1 MLKCRTVWKKL
12 APLARA
18 SSTVCRQNVR
28 RTGLPNGRIPALV
41 PAAHMSTGP
50 AGGGGGENRLYF
62 ALVGAAFVATGIYAY
77 RTVQGD
83 KQRYQERIEEIS
95 SRPNKATAKDPDTP
109 IQPEPTAAEVPETA
123 PVEAA
128 EPEAVPEPEPQAAPS
143 AEEPSPP
150 APAAEAAAPSE
161 TTEPPPAEEPVVE
174 AAPEEAAPVE
184 AAQVEAA
191 PVEAAPIEA
200 APEEAAPIEA
210 APEEAAPI
218 EAAPEEAAPIEAAPE
233 EAAPIEAAPIEAA
246 PVEAA
251 PIEAAPVEA
260 TPVEA
265 APVEAA
271 PIEAA
276 PVEAA
281 PEEAAEPPAA
291 PVVEEQAEPSAPS
304 EPSPADLTEPP
315 PAPVVESEPP
325 AAAAAAA
332 ESPAAP
338 PAEPQPEVVSESA
351 VEAVPALPKVPSHT
365 PYLLI
370 GGGTASFA
378 AARSIRARDPGARVL
393 IVTDEPDLP
402 YMRPPL
408 SKELW
413 FSDDPS
419 VTETLRFKQW
429 NGKERSIYFQPASF
443 YINPE
448 ELDSAENG
456 GVAVLTGKKVVHM
469 DVRGNKV
476 KLDDETEI
484 SYDKCLIATG
494 GVPRNLQVI
503 ERAGDEVMKRTT
515 LFRKIED
522 FKALDKV
529 SRNIQS
535 VTIIGGGF
543 LGSELAC
550 ALGRRSN
557 ESGLEVIQM
566 FPEKGNMGKVL
577 PEYLSNWTTAKVKR
591 EGVKVIS
598 EALVKSVNCKDDKL
612 EIQLKDGRLVKTD
625 HIVAAV
631 GLEPNVDLAKSAG
644 LEVDSDFGGY
654 RVNAE
659 LQARSNIWVAG
670 DAACFYDIRLGRRRV
685 EHHDHAVVSGRLAG
699 ENMTGAN
706 KPYWHQSMFWSDLG
720 PDVGYEAIGIVDS
733 SLPTVGVFAKATAKD
748 TPKAATEESGTGI
761 RSESETEDTATSP
774 VASSSPAPAVQQ
786 HKDDYGKGVIFY
798 LRDKVVVGI
807 ILWNVFN
814 RMPIARKIIKDGEE
828 HADLNEVAKLFNI
841 HED

>member
-1 MLKCRTVWKKL
+1 MLKCRAVWKKL
-12 APLARA
+12 TPLARA

-28 RTGLPNGRIPALV
+28 RAVLNNGRPMRV
-41 PAAHMSTGP
+41 PAAHMSIGP
-50 AGGGGGENRLYF
+50 AGGGGEKQLYIL
-62 ALVGAAFVATGIYAY
+62 LVGAACLGGGVYAY
-77 RTVQGD
+77 QTLKGD
-83 KQRYQERIEEIS
+83 QKRYEERMAEIS
-95 SRPNKATAKDPDTP
+95 SRPHKAAAQKTAVPTES
-109 IQPEPTAAEVPETA
+109 EPPAAEATET
-123 PVEAA
+123 
-128 EPEAVPEPEPQAAPS
+128 EAVPEPEPQAAASP
-143 AEEPSPP
+143 EEPSPP
-150 APAAEAAAPSE
+150 APDTEAAAPVE
-161 TTEPPPAEEPVVE
+161 TTEPLPADEPVVE
-174 AAPEEAAPVE
+174 APPEDV
-184 AAQVEAA
+184 
-191 PVEAAPIEA
+191 
-200 APEEAAPIEA
+200 
-210 APEEAAPI
+210 
-218 EAAPEEAAPIEAAPE
+218 
-233 EAAPIEAAPIEAA
+233 
-246 PVEAA
+246 
-251 PIEAAPVEA
+251 
-260 TPVEA
+260 
-265 APVEAA
+265 
-271 PIEAA
+271 
-276 PVEAA
+276 
-281 PEEAAEPPAA
+281 AEPPAA
-291 PVVEEQAEPSAPS
+291 PVVEEALDST
-304 EPSPADLTEPP
+304 PATPT
-315 PAPVVESEPP
+315 
-325 AAAAAAA
+325 
-332 ESPAAP
+332 
-338 PAEPQPEVVSESA
+338 
-351 VEAVPALPKVPSHT
+351 VPSHA

-393 IVTDEPDLP
+393 IVTDELDLP

-413 FSDDPS
+413 FSDDPT

-429 NGKERSIYFQPASF
+429 NGKERSIYFQPPSF
-443 YINPE
+443 YIHPE

-456 GVAVLTGKKVVHM
+456 GVAVLPGKKVIHM

-476 KLDDETEI
+476 KLDDDTEI

-494 GVPRNLQVI
+494 GVPRNLQAI
-503 ERAGDEVMKRTT
+503 ERAGEEVMSRTT
-515 LFRKIED
+515 LFRKIDD
-522 FKALDKV
+522 FKSLEKV
-529 SRNIQS
+529 SRNIKS
-535 VTIIGGGF
+535 ITIIGGGF

-550 ALGRRSN
+550 ALGRRTT

-577 PEYLSNWTTAKVKR
+577 PEYLSNWTTEKVKR

-598 EALVKSVNCKDDKL
+598 EALVKSVTCKDDKL
-612 EIQLKDGRLVKTD
+612 EIQLKDGRLVETD

-644 LEVDSDFGGY
+644 LEVDSDFGGF

-699 ENMTGAN
+699 ENMTGAS

-748 TPKAATEESGTGI
+748 TPKAATEKSGTGI
-761 RSESETEDTATSP
+761 RSESETEDTAISP
-774 VASSSPAPAVQQ
+774 VAASTPAPTDGQ
-786 HKDDYGKGVIFY
+786 HKDNYGKGVIFY

>member
-28 RTGLPNGRIPALV
+28 RAGLNNGRIPACV
-41 PAAHMSTGP
+41 PAAHMSSGP
-50 AGGGGGENRLYF
+50 GGGSGDNLKY
-62 ALVGAAFVATGIYAY
+62 ALLVGATCVGGLAYGIL
-77 RTVQGD
+77 TVKGD
-83 KQRYQERIEEIS
+83 QKRFEERIAELE
-95 SRPNKATAKDPDTP
+95 SRPHRAATKATATE
-109 IQPEPTAAEVPETA
+109 IQSEAPAAETAEAEAVPE
-123 PVEAA
+123 A
-128 EPEAVPEPEPQAAPS
+128 EPEAT
-143 AEEPSPP
+143 PSP
-150 APAAEAAAPSE
+150 E
-161 TTEPPPAEEPVVE
+161 
-174 AAPEEAAPVE
+174 
-184 AAQVEAA
+184 
-191 PVEAAPIEA
+191 
-200 APEEAAPIEA
+200 
-210 APEEAAPI
+210 
-218 EAAPEEAAPIEAAPE
+218 
-233 EAAPIEAAPIEAA
+233 
-246 PVEAA
+246 
-251 PIEAAPVEA
+251 
-260 TPVEA
+260 
-265 APVEAA
+265 
-271 PIEAA
+271 
-276 PVEAA
+276 
-281 PEEAAEPPAA
+281 
-291 PVVEEQAEPSAPS
+291 EPSAPP
-304 EPSPADLTEPP
+304 E
-315 PAPVVESEPP
+315 
-325 AAAAAAA
+325 AAAAPAETA
-332 ESPAAP
+332 ESP
-338 PAEPQPEVVSESA
+338 PADST
-351 VEAVPALPKVPSHT
+351 PASTKVPTHA

-378 AARSIRARDPGARVL
+378 AARSIRARDPGAKVL
-393 IVTDEPDLP
+393 IVTDEPNLP

-413 FSDDPS
+413 FSDDHS

-429 NGKERSIYFQPASF
+429 NGKERSIYFQPPSF

-448 ELDSAENG
+448 DLDSAENG
-456 GVAVLTGKKVVHM
+456 GVAVLASKKVVHM

-476 KLDDETEI
+476 KLDDDTEI

-494 GVPRNLQVI
+494 GIPRNLQVI
-503 ERAGDEVMKRTT
+503 ERAGEEVKDRTT

-529 SRNIQS
+529 SRNMSSI
-535 VTIIGGGF
+535 TIVGGGF

-550 ALGRRSN
+550 ALGRRAT
-557 ESGLEVIQM
+557 ETGLEVIQM

-577 PEYLSNWTTAKVKR
+577 PEYLSNWTTEKVKR

-598 EALVKSVNCKDDKL
+598 EALVKSVSFKEDKL

-699 ENMTGAN
+699 ENMTGAS

-733 SLPTVGVFAKATAKD
+733 SLPTVGVFAKATSKD
-748 TPKAATEESGTGI
+748 TPKAATEKSGTGI

-774 VASSSPAPAVQQ
+774 VASTAPAPPTAAQ
-786 HKDDYGKGVIFY
+786 HRDDYGKGVIFY

>member
-1 MLKCRTVWKKL
+1 MLKCRSVWNKL
-12 APLARA
+12 APLTKV
-18 SSTVCRQNVR
+18 SSNVCRHNGR
-28 RTGLPNGRIPALV
+28 RTGLTNFRIPPCA

-50 AGGGGGENRLYF
+50 RGGGRENQLYA
-62 ALVGAAFVATGIYAY
+62 ALVGAVTITVGILSY
-77 RTVQGD
+77 RHLKED
-83 KQRYQERIEEIS
+83 ARRYQDRIDEIE
-95 SRPNKATAKDPDTP
+95 SRTSKGIVKQESAP
-109 IQPEPTAAEVPETA
+109 IQSEPPD
-123 PVEAA
+123 VEAI
-128 EPEAVPEPEPQAAPS
+128 ETEVVPEPEPS
-143 AEEPSPP
+143 AEPTAEPQL
-150 APAAEAAAPSE
+150 E
-161 TTEPPPAEEPVVE
+161 PPAEPEPE
-174 AAPEEAAPVE
+174 
-184 AAQVEAA
+184 
-191 PVEAAPIEA
+191 
-200 APEEAAPIEA
+200 
-210 APEEAAPI
+210 
-218 EAAPEEAAPIEAAPE
+218 
-233 EAAPIEAAPIEAA
+233 
-246 PVEAA
+246 
-251 PIEAAPVEA
+251 
-260 TPVEA
+260 T
-265 APVEAA
+265 
-271 PIEAA
+271 
-276 PVEAA
+276 
-281 PEEAAEPPAA
+281 
-291 PVVEEQAEPSAPS
+291 PSAPS
-304 EPSPADLTEPP
+304 DAEATPPSDTTETPS
-315 PAPVVESEPP
+315 AAAEAVVESAPEEV
-325 AAAAAAA
+325 A
-332 ESPAAP
+332 EAPAAP
-338 PAEPQPEVVSESA
+338 A
-351 VEAVPALPKVPSHT
+351 VEEGGADTVPAPHKVPSHT

-378 AARSIRARDPGARVL
+378 AARSIRARDPGAKVL
-393 IVTDEPDLP
+393 IVTEETDLP

-443 YINPE
+443 YISPE
-448 ELDSAENG
+448 DLDSAENG
-456 GVAVLTGKKVVHM
+456 GVAVLTDKKVVHM

-476 KLDDETEI
+476 KLDDDTEI
-484 SYDKCLIATG
+484 SYGKCLIATG

-503 ERAGDEVMKRTT
+503 DRAGEEVTSRTT
-515 LFRKIED
+515 LFRKIDD
-522 FKALDKV
+522 FRSLDKV
-529 SRNIQS
+529 SRNVKSI
-535 VTIIGGGF
+535 TIIGGGF
-543 LGSELAC
+543 MGSELAC
-550 ALGRRSN
+550 ALGRRTN
-557 ESGLEVIQM
+557 ESDLEVIQM

-577 PEYLSNWTTAKVKR
+577 PEYLSNWTTEKVKK
-591 EGVKVIS
+591 EGVKVVS
-598 EALVKSVNCKDDKL
+598 EALVKSVTFKDDKL
-612 EIQLKDGRLVKTD
+612 QIQLKDGRLVKTD

-644 LEVDSDFGGY
+644 MEVDSDFGGY

-733 SLPTVGVFAKATAKD
+733 SLPTVGVFAKATSKD
-748 TPKAATEESGTGI
+748 TPKAATEKSGTGI

-774 VASSSPAPAVQQ
+774 VASSSSSTPTVEQ

>member
-1 MLKCRTVWKKL
+1 MLKCRSVWKKL

-18 SSTVCRQNVR
+18 SSSVCRQNVR
-28 RTGLPNGRIPALV
+28 RTGLTNGRIPAHV

-50 AGGGGGENRLYF
+50 AGGGRENQLYIL
-62 ALVGAAFVATGIYAY
+62 LVGATFLGGGVYAY
-77 RTVQGD
+77 RTVKGD
-83 KQRYQERIEEIS
+83 QQRYQERIEEIS
-95 SRPNKATAKDPDTP
+95 SRPHRVAKQVPAAP
-109 IQPEPTAAEVPETA
+109 IQSEPPAAEATEKET
-123 PVEAA
+123 
-128 EPEAVPEPEPQAAPS
+128 VPEPEPEAAPS
-143 AEEPSPP
+143 PEEPSPP
-150 APAAEAAAPSE
+150 APDTKVAAPSE
-161 TTEPPPAEEPVVE
+161 TTEPPPGVDV
-174 AAPEEAAPVE
+174 
-184 AAQVEAA
+184 
-191 PVEAAPIEA
+191 
-200 APEEAAPIEA
+200 
-210 APEEAAPI
+210 
-218 EAAPEEAAPIEAAPE
+218 
-233 EAAPIEAAPIEAA
+233 
-246 PVEAA
+246 
-251 PIEAAPVEA
+251 
-260 TPVEA
+260 
-265 APVEAA
+265 
-271 PIEAA
+271 
-276 PVEAA
+276 
-281 PEEAAEPPAA
+281 
-291 PVVEEQAEPSAPS
+291 
-304 EPSPADLTEPP
+304 
-315 PAPVVESEPP
+315 
-325 AAAAAAA
+325 
-332 ESPAAP
+332 
-338 PAEPQPEVVSESA
+338 
-351 VEAVPALPKVPSHT
+351 VPASLKVPSHT

-378 AARSIRARDPGARVL
+378 AARSIRARDPGAKVL

-443 YINPE
+443 YIPPE
-448 ELDSAENG
+448 ELESAENG

-476 KLDDETEI
+476 KLDDDTEI

-494 GVPRNLQVI
+494 GMPRNLQVI
-503 ERAGDEVMKRTT
+503 ERAGEEVMKKTT

-522 FKALDKV
+522 FKSLDKV
-529 SRNIQS
+529 SRNINS
-535 VTIIGGGF
+535 ITIIGGGF

-557 ESGLEVIQM
+557 EFGLEVIQM
-566 FPEKGNMGKVL
+566 YPEKGNMGKVL
-577 PEYLSNWTTAKVKR
+577 PEYLSNWTTEKVKT

-598 EALVKSVNCKDDKL
+598 EALVKSVTCKDDKL

-748 TPKAATEESGTGI
+748 TPKAATEKSGTGI

-774 VASSSPAPAVQQ
+774 VASSTPAPAMVQ

>member
-18 SSTVCRQNVR
+18 SSTLCRQNVR
-28 RTGLPNGRIPALV
+28 RTALNNGRTPAYV
-41 PAAHMSTGP
+41 PAAHMSSGP
-50 AGGGGGENRLYF
+50 AGGGRANQIYVL
-62 ALVGAAFVATGIYAY
+62 LVGAACVGGGVYTY
-77 RTVQGD
+77 RTVKGD
-83 KQRYQERIEEIS
+83 GQRYQERIEEIS
-95 SRPNKATAKDPDTP
+95 SRPNKTQASY
-109 IQPEPTAAEVPETA
+109 IQTEPPA
-123 PVEAA
+123 VEAT
-128 EPEAVPEPEPQAAPS
+128 ETEAVPEPESEAAPS
-143 AEEPSPP
+143 SEEPSPP
-150 APAAEAAAPSE
+150 AADVEAVIPTE
-161 TTEPPPAEEPVVE
+161 TTEAPPETSEAPPETSEAPPETTEAPPAEEPVVE
-174 AAPEEAAPVE
+174 APPEEAAEPP
-184 AAQVEAA
+184 AA
-191 PVEAAPIEA
+191 PVVKEEPPPAAEPV
-200 APEEAAPIEA
+200 
-210 APEEAAPI
+210 
-218 EAAPEEAAPIEAAPE
+218 
-233 EAAPIEAAPIEAA
+233 
-246 PVEAA
+246 VEA
-251 PIEAAPVEA
+251 P
-260 TPVEA
+260 
-265 APVEAA
+265 
-271 PIEAA
+271 
-276 PVEAA
+276 

-291 PVVEEQAEPSAPS
+291 PVVEEEPSAA
-304 EPSPADLTEPP
+304 EPVVEAPPEEAAEPPAAPVVEEAEPFAPCEPPPAELTEPP
-315 PAPVVESEPP
+315 AAVEESGKQPQSDLCMEPWRRQNPPPPVSPPPAELTEPP
-325 AAAAAAA
+325 AAVEESAEPAAAA
-332 ESPAAP
+332 E
-338 PAEPQPEVVSESA
+338 PAEPQPEAVAESGDSA
-351 VEAVPALPKVPSHT
+351 AASLKVPSHA

-378 AARSIRARDPGARVL
+378 AARSIRARDPGAKVL
-393 IVTDEPDLP
+393 IVTEEPDAP

-429 NGKERSIYFQPASF
+429 NGKERSIFFQPPSF
-443 YINPE
+443 YITAE
-448 ELDSAENG
+448 ELSSAENG
-456 GVAVLTGKKVVHM
+456 GVAILTNRKVVHM
-469 DVRGNKV
+469 DVRGNKI
-476 KLDDETEI
+476 KLDDDTEI

-503 ERAGDEVMKRTT
+503 ERAGEEVMQKTT

-522 FKALDKV
+522 FKELDKV
-529 SRNIQS
+529 SRNVKSI
-535 VTIIGGGF
+535 TIIGGGF

-550 ALGRRSN
+550 ALGRRSS
-557 ESGLEVIQM
+557 EFDLEVIQM
-566 FPEKGNMGKVL
+566 YPEKGNMGKVL
-577 PEYLSNWTTAKVKR
+577 PEYLSNWTTEKVKS
-591 EGVKVIS
+591 EGVKIIS
-598 EALVKSVNCKDDKL
+598 EALVKSVVSKDDKL
-612 EIQLKDGRLVKTD
+612 EIQLKDGQLVKTD

-644 LEVDSDFGGY
+644 LEVDSDFGGF

-748 TPKAATEESGTGI
+748 TPRAATELSGTGI

-774 VASSSPAPAVQQ
+774 VASSTPAPSGS
-786 HKDDYGKGVIFY
+786 HKDEYGKGVIFY

-828 HADLNEVAKLFNI
+828 HSDLNEVAKLFNI
-841 HED
+841 HDD